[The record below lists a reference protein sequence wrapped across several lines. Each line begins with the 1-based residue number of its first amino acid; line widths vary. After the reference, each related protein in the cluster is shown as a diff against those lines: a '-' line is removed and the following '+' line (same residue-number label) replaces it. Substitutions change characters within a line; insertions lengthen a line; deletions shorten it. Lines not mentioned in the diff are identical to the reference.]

1 MSTERSNSGS
11 RPGDTPNIYRDLRER
26 NERRL
31 NVARILEAR
40 RLSQIERVVQTTR
53 EPRFRRAGK

>member
-11 RPGDTPNIYRDLRER
+11 RSADTPNIYRDLRER

-53 EPRFRRAGK
+53 ERRFRRAGK

>member
-1 MSTERSNSGS
+1 MSTESSDSGRS
-11 RPGDTPNIYRDLRER
+11 GDTRNIYRDLRQR

-40 RLSQIERVVQTTR
+40 RLRQVERVLQAAR
-53 EPRFRRAGK
+53 ERRFRRPGK